1 MNVIIAVVLATIAS
15 SFWAAS
21 AGAEE
26 KLLSTAQNN
35 AFEFTHFL
43 RYQPLDLEQLLG
55 KHFSEVVPGFT
66 WDSLPIAEEYKNP
79 MIRYDVFARGE
90 DLHNFMKDWDF
101 MTDNYC
107 ISKVSG
113 FFLLFFNRG
122 FVFKVEL
129 RYVPDS
135 YYASIKPD
143 DPAFCADETPIFKMI
158 AKKLGGTVIV
168 TERAYVGT
176 YEVRRSTSKYV
187 MTLATGEGGTDL
199 TWDLRGGPSSPNF

>member
-1 MNVIIAVVLATIAS
+1 QENSMNVIIAVVLATIAS

-55 KHFSEVVPGFT
+55 KHFSEVVPGLT
-66 WDSLPIAEEYKNP
+66 WDRLPIPEEYKNST
-79 MIRYDVFARGE
+79 IRYGVFARGE
-90 DLHNFMKDWDF
+90 DLHYFMKDWDF

-107 ISKVSG
+107 ISKDSK
-113 FFLLFFNRG
+113 FLLFFNRG

-129 RYVPDS
+129 RYMPDS
-135 YYASIKPD
+135 YYASMKSD
-143 DPAFCADETPIFKMI
+143 DPASCADET
-158 AKKLGGTVIV
+158 
-168 TERAYVGT
+168 
-176 YEVRRSTSKYV
+176 
-187 MTLATGEGGTDL
+187 
-199 TWDLRGGPSSPNF
+199 